1 MNEKTMTLTRM
12 EAPAQLPV
20 RKRVAA
26 YARVSMEKDAMLHS
40 LAAQVSYYS
49 ERIQRN
55 PKWEYAGVFAD
66 FGLTGTKETRPEFQ
80 RMLKECREGKIDLI
94 LVKSISRFARN
105 TLALLNTVRELK
117 GLGIGV
123 YFEEQKLDTLS
134 GDGEFML
141 TILASFA
148 QEESRSVSENCKWR
162 IRKKF
167 EQGIPTG
174 FGMYGYEV
182 RNGSFAIKP
191 EEAAVVRRIFQMYLD
206 GMGSVKIMKLLT
218 EEGVPAPLG
227 GLWNASVV
235 MEILKNE
242 KYVGDLL
249 LQKFY
254 TNNHVE
260 KKRFHN
266 RGELPQYFV
275 GEDHEPIID
284 RETFDAVQREI
295 AWRTARR
302 KAAKLVYDVAH
313 SVPVKGRAAELAR
326 GHVAERDAALTGSEV
341 HRAYIGALALFEHR
355 AFRHRAGRDYAYDI
369 PLHKSLCQRRV
380 FRLLAYR
387 DLVALGD
394 EPRDV
399 GLRAVVRHSA
409 HRRALVGVFN
419 GTVARR
425 QREVKL
431 ARGDLRV
438 VVEHL
443 IKVAETEEQQAVLML
458 LFYFVV
464 LLFHGCKLSHDSFS
478 LSLNGG

>member
-162 IRKKF
+162 IRK
-167 EQGIPTG
+167 G
-174 FGMYGYEV
+174 F
-182 RNGSFAIKP
+182 
-191 EEAAVVRRIFQMYLD
+191 
-206 GMGSVKIMKLLT
+206 
-218 EEGVPAPLG
+218 EEGRASTCTMLG
-227 GLWNASVV
+227 YRLVNGEITMVADEAVIVKKIFDLYSDGCGLQKICN
-235 MEILKNE
+235 ILNEDGIRTRRGYIWHPSAIRLMLGNE
-242 KYVGDLL
+242 KYAGDLK
-249 LQKFY
+249 LQKVFVRDHL
-254 TNNHVE
+254 TMSRLSAKNSS
-260 KKRFHN
+260 KRF
-266 RGELPQYFV
+266 
-275 GEDHEPIID
+275 
-284 RETFDAVQREI
+284 
-295 AWRTARR
+295 
-302 KAAKLVYDVAH
+302 
-313 SVPVKGRAAELAR
+313 
-326 GHVAERDAALTGSEV
+326 
-341 HRAYIGALALFEHR
+341 
-355 AFRHRAGRDYAYDI
+355 
-369 PLHKSLCQRRV
+369 
-380 FRLLAYR
+380 
-387 DLVALGD
+387 
-394 EPRDV
+394 
-399 GLRAVVRHSA
+399 
-409 HRRALVGVFN
+409 
-419 GTVARR
+419 
-425 QREVKL
+425 
-431 ARGDLRV
+431 
-438 VVEHL
+438 
-443 IKVAETEEQQAVLML
+443 
-458 LFYFVV
+458 
-464 LLFHGCKLSHDSFS
+464 SF
-478 LSLNGG
+478 G

>member
-55 PKWEYAGVFAD
+55 PEWEYAGVFAD

-80 RMLKECREGKIDLI
+80 RMLKECREGKIDMI

-191 EEAAVVRRIFQMYLD
+191 EEAEVVRRIFQMYLE

-235 MEILKNE
+235 MEMLKAIP
-242 KYVGDLL
+242 
-249 LQKFY
+249 
-254 TNNHVE
+254 
-260 KKRFHN
+260 HN
-266 RGELPQYFV
+266 SL
-275 GEDHEPIID
+275 
-284 RETFDAVQREI
+284 
-295 AWRTARR
+295 
-302 KAAKLVYDVAH
+302 AA
-313 SVPVKGRAAELAR
+313 
-326 GHVAERDAALTGSEV
+326 
-341 HRAYIGALALFEHR
+341 
-355 AFRHRAGRDYAYDI
+355 
-369 PLHKSLCQRRV
+369 
-380 FRLLAYR
+380 
-387 DLVALGD
+387 
-394 EPRDV
+394 
-399 GLRAVVRHSA
+399 
-409 HRRALVGVFN
+409 
-419 GTVARR
+419 
-425 QREVKL
+425 
-431 ARGDLRV
+431 
-438 VVEHL
+438 
-443 IKVAETEEQQAVLML
+443 
-458 LFYFVV
+458 
-464 LLFHGCKLSHDSFS
+464 
-478 LSLNGG
+478 